1 VEKVVPQKLATFDIF
16 KQLTDVNNH
25 PMYENSPNLVTLTL
39 MKKKLFFRKKDCCHS
54 FRLCWQRQGDQIG
67 RLFAEYFCPMGD
79 CLLLAVF
86 RKLQR

>member
-39 MKKKLFFRKKDCCHS
+39 MKKKTFFSQKRLLS
-54 FRLCWQRQGDQIG
+54 FVPIV
-67 RLFAEYFCPMGD
+67 
-79 CLLLAVF
+79 LATSG
-86 RKLQR
+86 